1 MPVSVITDVVT
12 WIEMIAQIG
21 VSTLELG
28 VMSYLVFGG
37 GWLDMIRLI
46 AFWLDNMIIKYTDVF
61 YSYFEKILA
70 GKIFAPDVVD
80 GVMTKVYV
88 FVSLIVLLK
97 IMMLFIKYL
106 INPEMVSDDKIGT
119 HALVKRVLLGMSGMI
134 ALPYIFSFSVD
145 VQEAVLNDNLFGQI
159 LLTKKELRTF
169 EKNKGQVGRVLAFN
183 VYQAFWNL
191 DTSRVTSSSIKKEY
205 NNAITAKD
213 PGVIGSINEKFGEDY
228 AYDYFPIASTV
239 VLLYVIYLIIKYCLD
254 VVVRMFKLF
263 LLQMLGPLAISDYMI
278 NGDSKGVFK
287 NWLNTTISVYA
298 MLFVRI
304 FSIWFIAFITI
315 LMQKE
320 CTTAGADGIC
330 TDSLLYVVKGQDPDY
345 LLRGIITLGLLALL
359 MDLPKFFSDILGLDL
374 EQDATV
380 KGLMQKVG
388 GAAKMVGLG
397 AAATGGAA
405 LGGAIGGL
413 KNAASAGRGLAANK
427 MENKGKLDGKL
438 DANQKAYNRRL
449 QQIQNNKGLNAQQ
462 KKDAEAQALANK
474 NAADQKAQSEYKAA
488 NSTANKQAAAQFT
501 NAAMGAGVGAFAAMT
516 SAIPGLKEVSSG
528 YNQGRGATDSSQKE
542 LDRVYG
548 ENEKSNSA
556 YGSAK
561 DSAAQKAVAA
571 LQEEQLE
578 FEATIRTKEI
588 DAMDAVVNVEAVM
601 NQQIANKVLE
611 DATAAGAEQAS
622 EVTKT
627 VKLVADSSGLSG
639 ALDSTPIEKT
649 VTLTADASGLSGALD
664 SMPTEKTVTLTADAS
679 GLSGALDSAPTEKT
693 VTLTADTSGLSGALD
708 STPTEK
714 TVTLVGDT
722 SGVEVGEV
730 KLQTNIETPQIEDT
744 TATLDVSVTKK
755 VSDQEEFSAF
765 DDKFMDG
772 SLDG

>member
-1 MPVSVITDVVT
+1 MPVSVITDVIT
-12 WIEMIAQIG
+12 WIELIAQIG

-46 AFWLDNMIIKYTDVF
+46 SFWLDNMIIKYTDVF

-70 GKIFAPDVVD
+70 GQIFAPDVVD
-80 GVMTKVYV
+80 GVMSKVYI

-119 HALVKRVLLGMSGMI
+119 HALVKRVLLGMCGMI

-159 LLTKKELRTF
+159 LLTKSELRTF

-191 DTSRVTSSSIKKEY
+191 DTSKVTSSSIKKKY

-330 TDSLLYVVKGQDPDY
+330 TDSLLYVIKGQDPDY

-397 AAATGGAA
+397 AATAGGAA

-413 KNAASAGRGLAANK
+413 KGAASAGKNLAANK
-427 MENKGKLDGKL
+427 MQNKGKFDAKVGKMDSDYAKRL
-438 DANQKAYNRRL
+438 SDIKSNNTLTNRQK
-449 QQIQNNKGLNAQQ
+449 QQQMDSARKEWMDKNPNAQ
-462 KKDAEAQALANK
+462 ET
-474 NAADQKAQSEYKAA
+474 ADFKRA
-488 NSTANKQAAAQFT
+488 NSMANKQATAAFT
-501 NAAMGAGVGAFAAMT
+501 ASAAGAARGGLTGLA
-516 SAIPGLKEVSSG
+516 SAVPVLKEISGG
-528 YNQGRGATDSSQKE
+528 YNQGQGAVDRQQSERSKGYEESRSVEGAYRKGMDIAASEIKTDGE
-542 LDRVYG
+542 LTVDATVNGRMDNIENHAG
-548 ENEKSNSA
+548 EQEIRQRIIA
-556 YGSAK
+556 DA
-561 DSAAQKAVAA
+561 SAAGQMA
-571 LQEEQLE
+571 
-578 FEATIRTKEI
+578 
-588 DAMDAVVNVEAVM
+588 
-601 NQQIANKVLE
+601 
-611 DATAAGAEQAS
+611 AEQH
-622 EVTKT
+622 VQ
-627 VKLVADSSGLSG
+627 LVADG
-639 ALDSTPIEKT
+639 
-649 VTLTADASGLSGALD
+649 V
-664 SMPTEKTVTLTADAS
+664 
-679 GLSGALDSAPTEKT
+679 
-693 VTLTADTSGLSGALD
+693 
-708 STPTEK
+708 
-714 TVTLVGDT
+714 DT
-722 SGVEVGEV
+722 SGVSVSPISVDATVNADTSNISVSPISVDATVNADTSNISVSPISVDATVNADTSNISVPEISVDAKVNTDVSNTNAGEV
-730 KLQTNIETPQIEDT
+730 TVTADVETPEVNDVTASVNVNVSKT
-744 TATLDVSVTKK
+744 TTGSR
-755 VSDQEEFSAF
+755 EISAF
-765 DDKFMDG
+765 DDQFMDG
-772 SLDG
+772 NIDG

>member
-28 VMSYLVFGG
+28 VMTYLVFGG
-37 GWLDMIRLI
+37 GWLDMIRLVS
-46 AFWLDNMIIKYTDVF
+46 FWLDNMIIKYTDVF

-70 GKIFAPDVVD
+70 GQIFAPDVVD
-80 GVMTKVYV
+80 GVMTKVYI

-97 IMMLFIKYL
+97 LMMLFIKYL

-119 HALVKRVLLGMSGMI
+119 HALVKRVLLGMAGMI
-134 ALPYIFSFSVD
+134 GLPYIFTFAID
-145 VQEAVLNDNLFGQI
+145 LQEAVLNDNLFGQI
-159 LLTKKELRTF
+159 LLTKSELRTY
-169 EKNKGQVGRVLAFN
+169 EKNKGQIGRVLAFN

-191 DTSRVTSSSIKKEY
+191 DTSKVTKTSIQKEY
-205 NNAITAKD
+205 KNAITAKD
-213 PGVIGSINEKFGEDY
+213 PGAIGSINEKFGEDY

-239 VLLYVIYLIIKYCLD
+239 VLCYVIYLIIKYCID

-315 LMQKE
+315 LMSKE
-320 CTTAGADGIC
+320 CTTYDATTGIC
-330 TDSLLYVVKGQDPDY
+330 KDSLLYIVNGQDPDY

-359 MDLPKFFSDILGLDL
+359 MDLPKFLSDILGLDL

-397 AAATGGAA
+397 AATTGGAA

-413 KNAASAGRGLAANK
+413 KNAASAGRGLATSK

-449 QQIQNNKGLNAQQ
+449 QEIQNNKGLNAQQ
-462 KKDAEAQALANK
+462 RKDAEKDALTKK
-474 NAADQKAQSEYKAA
+474 NAADAKAQNDYKAA
-488 NSTANKQAAAQFT
+488 NSAANKRAGVEMAKAAT
-501 NAAMGAGVGAFAAMT
+501 GIGVGAFNGLA
-516 SAIPGLKEVSSG
+516 SVIPGVKEVQSG
-528 YNQGRGATDSSQKE
+528 YNQGKGAVDNGQRE
-542 LDRVYG
+542 LDKVYD
-548 ENEKSNSA
+548 EKEK
-556 YGSAK
+556 K
-561 DSAAQKAVAA
+561 DSACGSAYDSATQKAVTA

-578 FEATIRTKEI
+578 FEATIRPKQIE
-588 DAMDAVVNVEAVM
+588 AMDTVINATINQTANQILEGARIEGM
-601 NQQIANKVLE
+601 N
-611 DATAAGAEQAS
+611 DATES
-622 EVTKT
+622 THI
-627 VKLVADSSGLSG
+627 VKLVADG
-639 ALDSTPIEKT
+639 E
-649 VTLTADASGLSGALD
+649 V
-664 SMPTEKTVTLTADAS
+664 
-679 GLSGALDSAPTEKT
+679 
-693 VTLTADTSGLSGALD
+693 DTSGLSVA
-708 STPTEK
+708 P
-714 TVTLVGDT
+714 
-722 SGVEVGEV
+722 VEVGAKLGPVDMSNITAPEV
-730 KLQTNIETPQIEDT
+730 TIDASIGSVDTSNINASNITINASIGSVDGSNVGSGEMEVETKVSSPDIEVPTESAELDLTVKKTEKKEDEYSIFDDETNIRHI
-744 TATLDVSVTKK
+744 
-755 VSDQEEFSAF
+755 
-765 DDKFMDG
+765 DG
-772 SLDG
+772 

>member
-46 AFWLDNMIIKYTDVF
+46 SFWLDNMIIKYTDVF
-61 YSYFEKILA
+61 YSYFEKILG

-80 GVMTKVYV
+80 GVMSKVYI

-97 IMMLFIKYL
+97 IMMLFVKYL

-119 HALVKRVLLGMSGMI
+119 HALVKRVLLGMCGMI

-191 DTSRVTSSSIKKEY
+191 DTNRVTSSAIKKEY

-287 NWLNTTISVYA
+287 NWLNTTLSVYA

-330 TDSLLYVVKGQDPDY
+330 TDSLLYVIKGQDPDY

-397 AAATGGAA
+397 AATMGGAA
-405 LGGAIGGL
+405 LGSAIGGGKAVL
-413 KNAASAGRGLAANK
+413 GATKFGQNLNKSKEKFAEKHGVMTAMSGAAKANRHGMFAAAMSTNSLTGSIQKGYQGTKQEQDKSGSESTALTKATKQDREKQQAQELQEAQLASLNTIKDANGNIVAATQNVTPDQQAMAQFAGMMQGMAAAN
-427 MENKGKLDGKL
+427 
-438 DANQKAYNRRL
+438 
-449 QQIQNNKGLNAQQ
+449 QNNQTSNQTSQ
-462 KKDAEAQALANK
+462 TAQAGK
-474 NAADQKAQSEYKAA
+474 
-488 NSTANKQAAAQFT
+488 TT
-501 NAAMGAGVGAFAAMT
+501 V
-516 SAIPGLKEVSSG
+516 EVNDIEVKVTG
-528 YNQGRGATDSSQKE
+528 
-542 LDRVYG
+542 
-548 ENEKSNSA
+548 
-556 YGSAK
+556 
-561 DSAAQKAVAA
+561 KAVANYDGG
-571 LQEEQLE
+571 LE
-578 FEATIRTKEI
+578 TNITGKATTTYNGDLETVITGNATASYNQ
-588 DAMDAVVNVEAVM
+588 DLNVEV
-601 NQQIANKVLE
+601 NGN
-611 DATAAGAEQAS
+611 ATAS
-622 EVTKT
+622 YNKDLNVEVQGN
-627 VKLVADSSGLSG
+627 AN
-639 ALDSTPIEKT
+639 A
-649 VTLTADASGLSGALD
+649 TLNKDINVDVQGNTTAIFDGNVD
-664 SMPTEKTVTLTADAS
+664 
-679 GLSGALDSAPTEKT
+679 
-693 VTLTADTSGLSGALD
+693 
-708 STPTEK
+708 
-714 TVTLVGDT
+714 TLVTG
-722 SGVEVGEV
+722 
-730 KLQTNIETPQIEDT
+730 NA
-744 TATLDVSVTKK
+744 TATFDGDVDTMISGNTTSIVEGGSETLIERKTTVELNDVEIKK
-755 VSDQEEFSAF
+755 NNNSNNA
-765 DDKFMDG
+765 
-772 SLDG
+772 